1 MLIVMSRLPAQWQS
15 REAVMH
21 LQNFLMRFLDT
32 VLTHCKE
39 ILGDSKKMVTP
50 RTLSLAL
57 TRAGW
62 SHAMTQADVL
72 EKSSVTQTCVQRA
85 VTASH
90 IYVKQE
96 TRQQLR
102 TAAQQLVDAL
112 VTHATPFQKAV
123 KTRPA
128 QIVRQLRVSMAASV
142 LPEPP
147 AVF

>member
-1 MLIVMSRLPAQWQS
+1 
-15 REAVMH
+15 MH

-32 VLTHCKE
+32 VLCHCKE

-50 RTLSLAL
+50 RTLCLAL

-62 SHAMTQADVL
+62 SHSMSQADVP

-85 VTASH
+85 VATSH

-102 TAAQQLVDAL
+102 TVAQQLVDAL
-112 VTHATPFQKAV
+112 VTQATPFQKAV

-128 QIVRQLRVSMAASV
+128 QIVRQLRISMAGAAS
-142 LPEPP
+142 PKPP
-147 AVF
+147 AVL